1 MPDTIASLNR
11 KIDSASDL
19 QSVVGVMKALAAA
32 NIGQYLKS
40 VEALGD
46 YSRTVELGLCA
57 CLRANRTSISES
69 PTSSA
74 NSKPS
79 VQAIVFGSDQG
90 LVGQFN
96 DKITTLA
103 WDSLKNLNSAN
114 LRIWTVG
121 LRVHERLLQYDL
133 ELEEPLP
140 TPNSVKAITQL
151 VGQLLIACHAM
162 GEDNP
167 HAELHLFYNRP
178 VNGPVY
184 EPAHVKLL
192 PLDTQWL
199 SQITQIAW
207 PSKNLPEVIGPTSS
221 ALRSFIREHLFI
233 SIFKACA
240 ESLASEN
247 ASRLAAMQRTD
258 KNIEELL
265 TTLKGDFH
273 RLRQSSIDEE
283 LFDVI
288 SGFEALKKK

>member
-1 MPDTIASLNR
+1 MSDTIASLNR

-57 CLRANRTSISES
+57 CLRANRTFISES
-69 PTSSA
+69 AMSSS

-96 DKITTLA
+96 DKITNLA
-103 WDSLKNLNSAN
+103 WDSLKNLNSGN

-133 ELEEPLP
+133 GLEEPLP
-140 TPNSVKAITQL
+140 TPSSVKAITQL
-151 VGQLLIACHAM
+151 VGQLLIASQAIE
-162 GEDNP
+162 EDNP
-167 HAELHLFYNRP
+167 LTELHLFYNRP

-199 SQITQIAW
+199 SQIIQTPW
-207 PSKNLPEVIGPTSS
+207 PSTSLPEVIGPTPSV
-221 ALRSFIREHLFI
+221 LRSFIREHLFI

-247 ASRLAAMQRTD
+247 ASRLAAMQRAD

-265 TTLKGDFH
+265 TNLQGEFH

-288 SGFEALKKK
+288 SGFEALKKE